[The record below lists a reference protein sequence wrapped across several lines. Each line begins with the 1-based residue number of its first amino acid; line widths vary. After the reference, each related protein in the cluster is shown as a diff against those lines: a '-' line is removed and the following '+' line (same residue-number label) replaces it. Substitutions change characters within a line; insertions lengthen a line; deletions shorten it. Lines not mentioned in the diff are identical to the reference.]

1 MAGIRELFDIIDAE
15 YGKHHAGRDYTAED
29 ARNTFLQYV
38 AQGRIYYY
46 TGKTIFLVD
55 EHTDKPDTMEFH
67 SINAGGLKD
76 LVHGIEEMLDQAK
89 TRFTDAV
96 TYYDDPS
103 LNGLGKFFKYP
114 ITFAKVDEGEDRT
127 YSATFH
133 LRG

>member
-1 MAGIRELFDIIDAE
+1 MAGIRELFDIIDAD
-15 YGKHHAGRDYTAED
+15 YAKHHVGRDYTAED
-29 ARNTFLQYV
+29 AKSTFLKYV

-67 SINAGGLKD
+67 AINAGGLKD
-76 LVHGIEEMLDQAK
+76 LVQGIEEMLDQAK

-103 LNGLGKFFKYP
+103 LNDLGKFFKYP
-114 ITFAKVDEGEDRT
+114 ITFARVDEGEDRT